1 MFFARFVP
9 PIRAFVPVT
18 AGALGM
24 PPRRFYAVNIPAIL
38 LWAAAH
44 VLPGVLAISALHAY
58 GGIPHHTGIGKH
70 YWILTV
76 IVGALAVSVTAW
88 IIRRR
93 RGREAIEPAPEKIG
107 DDFR

>member
-1 MFFARFVP
+1 MP
-9 PIRAFVPVT
+9 LT

-24 PPRRFYAVNIPAIL
+24 PPLLFSAVNVPAIL
-38 LWAAAH
+38 LWASAH
-44 VLPGVLAISALHAY
+44 ILPGVLAISALHEY

-76 IVGALAVSVTAW
+76 AGGALIVGLATW

-93 RGREAIEPAPEKIG
+93 RGQPS
-107 DDFR
+107 